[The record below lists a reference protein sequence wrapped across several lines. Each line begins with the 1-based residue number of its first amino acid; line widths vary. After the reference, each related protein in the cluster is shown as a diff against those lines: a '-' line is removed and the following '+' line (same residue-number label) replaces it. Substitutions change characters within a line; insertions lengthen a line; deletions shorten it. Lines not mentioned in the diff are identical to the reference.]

1 MAILFYYGCFYSF
14 LSFGSLMMMVSGDI
28 DVIKEVCLVVSS
40 VTVANFAGGSKS
52 SYSNGKR
59 GSLQKVKVV

>member
-1 MAILFYYGCFYSF
+1 
-14 LSFGSLMMMVSGDI
+14 MMVSGDI

-40 VTVANFAGGSKS
+40 VTVENFAGGSKS